1 MERDPQK
8 ENEIQGSMP
17 NVEVPAI
24 KFMQC
29 KNLLY
34 VQMNI
39 KSYVFT
45 PPNKLFLYQGFLFVV
60 DPKRISLPNFGLEND
75 WETSLSR
82 LLELDIPTSS
92 FLPKIRLVGD
102 FPTLFH
108 PHFQFDSMLFGYAK
122 GEWVDYKREDDKD
135 LEKDLGSYILRIARS
150 LKYEEGYINP
160 NANRIGN
167 QRALD
172 RYLNERQS
180 GKFPTDNV
188 QLPSGKTF
196 KITSDADTEV
206 QGSHPTSIPQE
217 QGSPKFQPLAV
228 QQQPQRKPKFEVRE
242 SQPPYSPTSSPI
254 EKIQRDVRLI
264 PHLNSDVRDNERFS
278 ATHELYVTNAAF
290 DTISHHIGW
299 NKHTNENVVEQGGIL
314 LGAAFV
320 DPKTEIT
327 YAITSQAIP
336 GKLAKGTSSYL
347 EVTHETWK
355 EMLDD
360 VDRLNTGLQVIGWY
374 HTHPNNLDVFMSGT
388 DRATQSRLFGNSWQF
403 AIVLNPHKRIWRAF
417 YGSNSYECGGYVL
430 SMNPPPSA
438 TYEQ

>member
-8 ENEIQGSMP
+8 EIEIQGSIP
-17 NVEVPAI
+17 NVQVPAI
-24 KFMQC
+24 RFMQC

-39 KSYVFT
+39 KSYVVT
-45 PPNKLFLYQGFLFVV
+45 PPNKLSLYQGFLFVV
-60 DPKRISLPNFGLEND
+60 EGISLPNFRLESD
-75 WETSLSR
+75 WEISLSR
-82 LLELDIPTSS
+82 LLELDMPSS
-92 FLPKIRLVGD
+92 SLPKIRLVGN

-108 PHFQFDSMLFGYAK
+108 PHFQSDSMFGMFRFGN
-122 GEWVDYKREDDKD
+122 GEWVDYKREDDQD

-150 LKYEEGYINP
+150 LKYQEGYIDK
-160 NANRIGN
+160 NAHRIGN
-167 QRALD
+167 QIALNK
-172 RYLNERQS
+172 YLNERQS

-196 KITSDADTEV
+196 KITSGADNEA
-206 QGSHPTSIPQE
+206 QGSHPTSIPQH
-217 QGSPKFQPLAV
+217 QRSPKFQPLAV
-228 QQQPQRKPKFEVRE
+228 QQQPQRKVKFEVTE

-264 PHLNSDVRDNERFS
+264 PDLNSNVRQNEGVS
-278 ATHELYVTNAAF
+278 NSHEFYVTSAAF
-290 DTISHHIGW
+290 NTISQHIGW
-299 NKHTNENVVEQGGIL
+299 GKPTNENVVEQGGIL
-314 LGAAFV
+314 LGAAFR

-327 YAITSQAIP
+327 YGIISQAIP

-374 HTHPNNLDVFMSGT
+374 HTHPNDLDVFMSGT
-388 DRATQSRLFGNSWQF
+388 DRATQSRLFGNDWQF

-417 YGSNSYECGGYVL
+417 YGSNSSECRGYVL
-430 SMNPPPSA
+430 KPLPPA
-438 TYEQ
+438 THEH